1 MTAPVL
7 NIVFIPVLEW
17 SPIINPQN
25 CKPVLESAGLLDLF
39 ETRIDGV
46 VSIELG
52 LNGKPE
58 PDIFTT
64 ACDEVGVKYH
74 RAVVVEDAVSGVQAG
89 ANGNFGL
96 VIGVAREDN
105 LHELQINGADIVVT
119 DLADV
124 SLSSI
129 NKWFEKGIEIDS
141 WQLKYYD
148 YNQEKERSREALLT
162 IGNGYF
168 GTRGALEESSA
179 NKVNYPGTY
188 ISGLY
193 NRLISQVAGRDLEN
207 EDFVNIPNW
216 LPIRFRIEG
225 NEWFEFKPEPTY
237 EIEKIHR
244 YLDLK
249 TGELKRVMIVK
260 DSNDRRTKIDSSRFA
275 SMENPHIAGLQF
287 SITPLNYSDNIEIQS
302 DLNGNHINAG
312 VERYKELNQKQMEP
326 VSESIDGEYNF
337 LEIKTT
343 NSNIRIAQSA
353 KLMIG
358 SDVDDFEYE
367 TRSSHKEG
375 FTTTSY
381 SFNAKQN
388 QEVTVQKLVAIY
400 TSMDDGIKNPLEIS
414 KKIIRSIADYSVELN
429 KSKDAWLK
437 LWDKMD
443 IIIDGDRYAQ
453 KLIRMHLYHSL
464 VTASPHYENQDTG
477 IAPRGLHGEAYRGH
491 IFWDELYILPLY
503 NIHFPEVVKSVRL
516 P

>member
-1 MTAPVL
+1 MA
-7 NIVFIPVLEW
+7 
-17 SPIINPQN
+17 SSSKN

-119 DLADV
+119 DLAEV

-129 NKWFEKGIEIDS
+129 NKWFEKGMEINS

-216 LPIRFRIEG
+216 
-225 NEWFEFKPEPTY
+225 K
-237 EIEKIHR
+237 
-244 YLDLK
+244 
-249 TGELKRVMIVK
+249 
-260 DSNDRRTKIDSSRFA
+260 
-275 SMENPHIAGLQF
+275 
-287 SITPLNYSDNIEIQS
+287 
-302 DLNGNHINAG
+302 
-312 VERYKELNQKQMEP
+312 P
-326 VSESIDGEYNF
+326 VS
-337 LEIKTT
+337 
-343 NSNIRIAQSA
+343 
-353 KLMIG
+353 
-358 SDVDDFEYE
+358 
-367 TRSSHKEG
+367 
-375 FTTTSY
+375 
-381 SFNAKQN
+381 
-388 QEVTVQKLVAIY
+388 
-400 TSMDDGIKNPLEIS
+400 
-414 KKIIRSIADYSVELN
+414 
-429 KSKDAWLK
+429 
-437 LWDKMD
+437 
-443 IIIDGDRYAQ
+443 
-453 KLIRMHLYHSL
+453 
-464 VTASPHYENQDTG
+464 
-477 IAPRGLHGEAYRGH
+477 
-491 IFWDELYILPLY
+491 
-503 NIHFPEVVKSVRL
+503 
-516 P
+516 